1 MDKLNEY
8 FSTFPE
14 QTQLRIEEMRSAIKA
29 ASPHAEEKFASK
41 MPTYEVKGKR
51 VAYFAAY
58 SKYIALYAMGVGQ
71 EEFAEELSKYE
82 VSKGTVKFPLTEP
95 IPAELV
101 KKIVKLKVKEA
112 GLG

>member
-1 MDKLNEY
+1 MKPIDEY
-8 FSTFPE
+8 LSTFPE
-14 QTQLRIEEMRSAIKA
+14 QTQERAEELRSAIKDA
-29 ASPHAEEKFASK
+29 APHAEEKFAAK

-101 KKIVKLKVKEA
+101 KKIVKLKLKES